1 MKIQGDKERKR
12 QNQKPYIATFSGKD
26 KRNTYQMFSINKTVT
41 YKKGKKGRTSPVE
54 IMHLSKNY
62 SAFKKNLPHICG
74 ISSHK
79 EQKTFGYFFSFSLAS
94 LQ

>member
-1 MKIQGDKERKR
+1 MKKEKDKI
-12 QNQKPYIATFSGKD
+12 NNLTLLPFSGKD

-62 SAFKKNLPHICG
+62 SALKKNLPHICG
-74 ISSHK
+74 ISSLK
-79 EQKTFGYFFSFSLAS
+79 NKKPLDTFSPFLLLLCSK
-94 LQ
+94 Q